1 MERDGY
7 RSSARTGLDML
18 ELHQFRHSA
27 FCLKV
32 RMALQAKGL
41 SFREVEVMPGIGQ
54 IGLFRLSGQRQV
66 PVLVDGDDVVADS
79 SAICRH
85 LEELRPEP
93 PLIPSDPQQRAQMQL
108 IEDWADTTL
117 AAAVRAALLQA
128 AADDA
133 QLRDVL
139 LPDDVPSPVRQVMS
153 GLPGGWLSSLGELLG
168 QEQRASMLSS
178 LCAVADGLD
187 LNGCLVG
194 AAISLAD
201 IAVGA
206 QLSLLRFPASAGDSL
221 AGRGVPGISDH
232 PRLQGL
238 FRWRDQLEAR
248 LINLDP
254 APAV

>member
-1 MERDGY
+1 
-7 RSSARTGLDML
+7 ML

-32 RMALQAKGL
+32 RMTLQAKGL
-41 SFREVEVMPGIGQ
+41 SFREVEVTPGIGQ
-54 IGLFRLSGQRQV
+54 IALFRLSGQRQV

-85 LEELRPEP
+85 LEALRPDP
-93 PLIPSDPQQRAQMQL
+93 ALIPADARQRAQMHL

-128 AADDA
+128 AADDP

-153 GLPGGWLSSLGELLG
+153 GLPGGWLSGLGELLG
-168 QEQRASMLSS
+168 QEQRSSMLSS
-178 LCAVADGLD
+178 LCAIADGLD

-194 AAISLAD
+194 NAMTLAD

-206 QLSLLRFPASAGDSL
+206 QLSLLRFPASAGDAL

-232 PRLQGL
+232 PRLQEL
-238 FRWRDQLEAR
+238 FRWRDQLETR

-254 APAV
+254 ATAV

>member
-1 MERDGY
+1 
-7 RSSARTGLDML
+7 ML

-32 RMALQAKGL
+32 RMTLQAKGL
-41 SFREVEVMPGIGQ
+41 SFREVEVTPGIGQ
-54 IGLFRLSGQRQV
+54 IALFRLSGQRQV

-85 LEELRPEP
+85 LEALRPDP
-93 PLIPSDPQQRAQMQL
+93 ALIPANARQRAQMHL

-128 AADDA
+128 AADDP
-133 QLRDVL
+133 QLRNVL

-153 GLPGGWLSSLGELLG
+153 GLPGGWLSGLGELLG
-168 QEQRASMLSS
+168 QEQRSSMLSS
-178 LCAVADGLD
+178 LCAIADGLD

-194 AAISLAD
+194 NAITLAD

-206 QLSLLRFPASAGDSL
+206 QLSLLRFPASAGDAL

-232 PRLQGL
+232 PRLQEL
-238 FRWRDQLEAR
+238 FRWRDQLETR

-254 APAV
+254 ATAV

>member
-1 MERDGY
+1 
-7 RSSARTGLDML
+7 ML

-32 RMALQAKGL
+32 RMTLQAKGL
-41 SFREVEVMPGIGQ
+41 SFREVEVTPGIGQ
-54 IGLFRLSGQRQV
+54 IALFRLSGQRQV

-85 LEELRPEP
+85 LEALRPDP
-93 PLIPSDPQQRAQMQL
+93 ALIPADARQRAQMHL

-128 AADDA
+128 ATDDP
-133 QLRDVL
+133 QLRNVL

-153 GLPGGWLSSLGELLG
+153 GLPGGWLSGLGELLG
-168 QEQRASMLSS
+168 QEQRSSMLSS
-178 LCAVADGLD
+178 LCAIADGLD

-194 AAISLAD
+194 NAITLAD

-206 QLSLLRFPASAGDSL
+206 QLSLLRFPASAGDAL

-232 PRLQGL
+232 PRLQEL
-238 FRWRDQLEAR
+238 FRWRDQLETR

-254 APAV
+254 ATAV